1 MHSVY
6 ILWRQQKS
14 HSLLYLIRRSFRTE
28 GESNLLLRPVFLFG
42 EKSNLPDFRK
52 HGQSLA
58 VAAVAVIVVVVEVV
72 VEVVVVVVEVA
83 AAAVAVAVVL
93 VVVAL
98 LHDRIIIQYC
108 KSMPNY
114 NQNKTDNTNNKLKIT
129 LHP

>member
-14 HSLLYLIRRSFRTE
+14 HSLFYLIRRSFRTE

-83 AAAVAVAVVL
+83 AAAVAVVL
-93 VVVAL
+93 VVVAS